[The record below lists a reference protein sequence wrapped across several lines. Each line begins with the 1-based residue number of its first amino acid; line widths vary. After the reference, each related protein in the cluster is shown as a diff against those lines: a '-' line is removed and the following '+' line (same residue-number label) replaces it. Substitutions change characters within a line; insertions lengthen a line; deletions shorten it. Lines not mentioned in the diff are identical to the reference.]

1 MRSVHKPLNLGDAC
15 PKPPLIMQADPASSA
30 PSVPVAL
37 LRRRAG
43 MLWLLAAAGF
53 LAVCTAALLA
63 TDTDSSGWRTQSV
76 TAIAV
81 AIFATLVVLWWQLW
95 SLKPASRFRQQLPA
109 EFEQL
114 AALLP
119 DGVLIADS
127 DTVLYANPAASSILD
142 IGDGPGDTTA
152 QLLVSLS
159 MHGPRSSNSEQSV
172 QLCRMGGE
180 PFHAM
185 VITQQL
191 QHGGRACQLFVI
203 RDLSEL
209 EHGRTALAASNSE
222 LQAMAGRLFSLQ
234 EDERRSISRDLHDDI
249 GQAIT
254 AMKLAACAARE
265 EDNKPRRQDDI
276 DQIIELADST
286 VIKLR
291 NLSML
296 LRPPQL
302 DALGLEAALRWQAG
316 LLFRSTEVEL
326 LLDVDA
332 LPRRP
337 SNEVEQACFRI
348 AQESLTNALRH
359 ARASQVSLSLRD
371 GRNGDLH
378 LLVVDDGEGFD
389 PAGPRGLGMIVMR
402 ERAQSAG
409 GSLHIET
416 APGAGTRID
425 LRLPYAMD
433 AL

>member
-1 MRSVHKPLNLGDAC
+1 
-15 PKPPLIMQADPASSA
+15 MQAAPASSA

-37 LRRRAG
+37 LRRRAST
-43 MLWLLAAAGF
+43 LWLLAVAGF
-53 LAVCTAALLA
+53 LAAGMAVLLV
-63 TDTDSSGWRTQSV
+63 TDGVSSGWRMQSV
-76 TAIAV
+76 MAIAIV
-81 AIFATLVVLWWQLW
+81 ICATFVVLWWQLW
-95 SLKPASRFRQQLPA
+95 SLKPAARTRQQLPA
-109 EFEQL
+109 QFEQL

-119 DGVLIADS
+119 DGVLIADGG
-127 DTVLYANPAASSILD
+127 TVLYANPAASSILG
-142 IGDGPGDTTA
+142 IGSSCGDTTA
-152 QLLVSLS
+152 QLLAGLGS
-159 MHGPRSSNSEQSV
+159 HGPGSNNSEYPV

-191 QHGGRACQLFVI
+191 QRGGKTCQLFVI

-254 AMKLAACAARE
+254 AMKLAACAARD
-265 EDNKPRRQDDI
+265 EDNQPRRQDDI

-316 LLFRSTEVEL
+316 LLFRSTDVEL

-359 ARASQVSLSLRD
+359 ACASQVSLSLRNSS
-371 GRNGDLH
+371 NGDLH
-378 LLVVDDGEGFD
+378 LQVVDDGEGFD

>member
-1 MRSVHKPLNLGDAC
+1 MRSVHKSLNWGDAC
-15 PKPPLIMQADPASSA
+15 PKPSLSMQADPASSA

-37 LRRRAG
+37 LPRRACT
-43 MLWLLAAAGF
+43 LWLLAVAGF
-53 LAVCTAALLA
+53 LAAGMAILLA
-63 TDTDSSGWRTQSV
+63 TGANSFGWRAQTV
-76 TAIAV
+76 TAVAV
-81 AIFATLVVLWWQLW
+81 AICATFVLLWWQLW
-95 SLKPASRFRQQLPA
+95 SLKPAARFRQQLPA

-119 DGVLIADS
+119 DGVVIADG
-127 DTVLYANPAASSILD
+127 DTVLYANPAASSIPG
-142 IGDGPGDTTA
+142 IGGGGTV
-152 QLLVSLS
+152 QLLAGLS
-159 MHGPRSSNSEQSV
+159 AHDPRTSKSELPV
-172 QLCRMGGE
+172 QMLRTGGE

-191 QHGGRACQLFVI
+191 QHDGRACQLFVI

-254 AMKLAACAARE
+254 AMKLAACAARD

-326 LLDVDA
+326 LLDVEA

-359 ARASQVSLSLRD
+359 ACASQVSLSLRN
-371 GRNGDLH
+371 GSNGDLH
-378 LLVVDDGEGFD
+378 LQVVDDGEGFD

-425 LRLPYAMD
+425 LRLPYALD

>member
-1 MRSVHKPLNLGDAC
+1 MRSVHKPLNCRNAC

-30 PSVPVAL
+30 PSVSVAL
-37 LRRRAG
+37 LQRRAC
-43 MLWLLAAAGF
+43 MLWLLGVAVFLAAAMT
-53 LAVCTAALLA
+53 VLLA
-63 TDTDSSGWRTQSV
+63 TDANSSGWRAQSV
-76 TAIAV
+76 TTIAV
-81 AIFATLVVLWWQLW
+81 VICATLALLCWQLW
-95 SLKPASRFRQQLPA
+95 SLKPPANFRKCVPA

-114 AALLP
+114 AALLA
-119 DGVLIADS
+119 DGVVVADG
-127 DTVLYANPAASSILD
+127 DTVLYVNPAGSSILG
-142 IGDGPGDTTA
+142 IGSGESAA
-152 QLLVSLS
+152 QLLTGLS
-159 MHGPRSSNSEQSV
+159 AHGRHSSNCEQPM
-172 QLCRMGGE
+172 QLSRTGGGA
-180 PFHAM
+180 FHAL
-185 VITQQL
+185 VITRQL
-191 QHGGRACQLFVI
+191 QHASGACQLFVI

-209 EHGRTALAASNSE
+209 EHGKAALAASNSE

-254 AMKLAACAARE
+254 AMKLAACAARD
-265 EDNKPRRQDDI
+265 EDNQPRRQDDI

-316 LLFRSTEVEL
+316 LLFRSTDVEL

-359 ARASQVSLSLRD
+359 ASASQVSLSLRD
-371 GRNGDLH
+371 GNNGDLH
-378 LLVVDDGEGFD
+378 LQVVDDGEGFD
-389 PAGPRGLGMIVMR
+389 LAGPRGLGMIVMR

-425 LRLPYAMD
+425 LRLPYVMD
-433 AL
+433 AM

>member
-1 MRSVHKPLNLGDAC
+1 MH
-15 PKPPLIMQADPASSA
+15 ADPAPADAA
-30 PSVPVAL
+30 PVPAPL
-37 LRRRAG
+37 PPRRTG
-43 MLWLLAAAGF
+43 LFWLLGLAFVLSLAMAG
-53 LAVCTAALLA
+53 VLLVGTGA
-63 TDTDSSGWRTQSV
+63 GAWQLKFV
-76 TAIAV
+76 TAV
-81 AIFATLVVLWWQLW
+81 TLTICVTLSALAWRLW
-95 SLKPASRFRQQLPA
+95 SMRSPGSTQQRQSY

-119 DGVLIADS
+119 DGVLIADGN
-127 DTVLYANPAASSILD
+127 TVLYANPAASSILG
-142 IGDGPGDTTA
+142 IGNGHTDNAT
-152 QLLVSLS
+152 QLLASLS
-159 MHGPRSSNSEQSV
+159 AHAPAASNSELPV
-172 QLCRMGGE
+172 QLCRTGGE
-180 PFHAM
+180 PFHAV

-191 QHGGRACQLFVI
+191 QRAGRACQLFVI

-209 EHGRTALAASNSE
+209 EHGRAALAASNGE

-254 AMKLAACAARE
+254 AMKLAACAARD
-265 EDNKPRRQDDI
+265 EDNTTRRQEDI
-276 DQIIELADST
+276 DQIIELADTT

-316 LLFRSTEVEL
+316 LLFRSTDVEL

-359 ARASQVSLSLRD
+359 ACASQVSLSLRD
-371 GRNGDLH
+371 SSQGDLH
-378 LLVVDDGEGFD
+378 LQVVDDGEGFD

-425 LRLPYAMD
+425 LRLPYAMT
-433 AL
+433 AP

>member
-1 MRSVHKPLNLGDAC
+1 
-15 PKPPLIMQADPASSA
+15 
-30 PSVPVAL
+30 
-37 LRRRAG
+37 
-43 MLWLLAAAGF
+43 MLWLLAVAVFLTAG
-53 LAVCTAALLA
+53 VVALLA
-63 TDTDSSGWRTQSV
+63 TDTNSSDWRTQSV
-76 TAIAV
+76 IAIAV
-81 AIFATLVVLWWQLW
+81 AICATLVLLWRQLW
-95 SLKPASRFRQQLPA
+95 SCKPAAHFQRQLPA

-114 AALLP
+114 GALLH
-119 DGVLIADS
+119 DGVVIADG
-127 DTVLYANPAASSILD
+127 DTVLYANPAARGIL
-142 IGDGPGDTTA
+142 GMGAGRSDGA
-152 QLLVSLS
+152 IQSLTNLGS
-159 MHGPRSSNSEQSV
+159 HGPRSSKSELPV
-172 QLCRMGGE
+172 QLSRMGGE
-180 PFHAM
+180 SFHAT

-191 QHGGRACQLFVI
+191 HHDGKVCQLFVI

-209 EHGRTALAASNSE
+209 EHGRVALATSNAE

-254 AMKLAACAARE
+254 AMKLAACAARDE
-265 EDNKPRRQDDI
+265 ENKPRRQDDI

-316 LLFRSTEVEL
+316 LLFRSTDVEL
-326 LLDVDA
+326 LLHVDA

-359 ARASQVSLSLRD
+359 ASASQVSLSLRSNN
-371 GRNGDLH
+371 NGDLH
-378 LLVVDDGEGFD
+378 LQVVDDGEGFD

-416 APGAGTRID
+416 TPGAGTRID

-433 AL
+433 AQ

>member
-1 MRSVHKPLNLGDAC
+1 M
-15 PKPPLIMQADPASSA
+15 MEADPAPAVSLPVPAPLSSA
-30 PSVPVAL
+30 
-37 LRRRAG
+37 RTCTF
-43 MLWLLAAAGF
+43 WLLGFAVF
-53 LAVCTAALLA
+53 LAVSIVILLLA
-63 TDTDSSGWRTQSV
+63 GASPASWQLKSVMAIALILCLSLLVLGWRLNSLLR
-76 TAIAV
+76 
-81 AIFATLVVLWWQLW
+81 ATR
-95 SLKPASRFRQQLPA
+95 ANHRLPT
-109 EFEQL
+109 EFVQL

-119 DGVLIADS
+119 DGVLIADG
-127 DTVLYANPAASSILD
+127 DAVIYANPAASSILGIAVGHTD
-142 IGDGPGDTTA
+142 SAT
-152 QLLVSLS
+152 QLLASLDAH
-159 MHGPRSSNSEQSV
+159 MPRSHNGELPV
-172 QLCRMGGE
+172 QLCRIGGE
-180 PFHAM
+180 PFHAVM
-185 VITQQL
+185 ITQQL
-191 QHGGRACQLFVI
+191 RHAGRDCQLFVI

-209 EHGRTALAASNSE
+209 EHGRAALAASNSE

-254 AMKLAACAARE
+254 AMKLAACAARDE
-265 EDNKPRRQDDI
+265 ENTPRRQDDI
-276 DQIIELADST
+276 DQIIELADTT

-316 LLFRSTEVEL
+316 LLFRSTDVEL

-359 ARASQVSLSLRD
+359 ACASQVSLSLRD
-371 GRNGDLH
+371 SSEGRLH

-425 LRLPYAMD
+425 LRLPYA
-433 AL
+433 AAAQ

>member
-1 MRSVHKPLNLGDAC
+1 MT
-15 PKPPLIMQADPASSA
+15 
-30 PSVPVAL
+30 
-37 LRRRAG
+37 
-43 MLWLLAAAGF
+43 
-53 LAVCTAALLA
+53 AV
-63 TDTDSSGWRTQSV
+63 
-76 TAIAV
+76 AV
-81 AIFATLVVLWWQLW
+81 AICATLLFLCWQLW
-95 SLKPASRFRQQLPA
+95 SSKPATSYGQQSPA
-109 EFEQL
+109 ELEQL

-119 DGVLIADS
+119 DGVVIADG
-127 DTVLYANPAASSILD
+127 DTVLYANPAASNILG
-142 IGDGPGDTTA
+142 IGGGRGDDTI
-152 QLLVSLS
+152 QLLAGLS
-159 MHGPRSSNSEQSV
+159 GHGPRSSSGELPV
-172 QLCRMGGE
+172 QLSRMGGE
-180 PFHAM
+180 PFRAM
-185 VITQQL
+185 VISQQL
-191 QHGGRACQLFVI
+191 QHGGRNCQLFVI

-209 EHGRTALAASNSE
+209 EHGRLALATSNAE

-254 AMKLAACAARE
+254 AMKLAACAARD

-316 LLFRSTEVEL
+316 LLFRSTDVEL
-326 LLDVDA
+326 LLDVAA

-359 ARASQVSLSLRD
+359 ASASQVSLSLRNSN
-371 GRNGDLH
+371 NGDLH
-378 LLVVDDGEGFD
+378 LQVVDDGEGFD
-389 PAGPRGLGMIVMR
+389 LAGPRGLGMIVMR

>member
-1 MRSVHKPLNLGDAC
+1 
-15 PKPPLIMQADPASSA
+15 MQADPAPADAA
-30 PSVPVAL
+30 PVPAPL
-37 LRRRAG
+37 PLRRSG
-43 MLWLLAAAGF
+43 LFWLLGLTLVLTFAMAG
-53 LAVCTAALLA
+53 VLLVG
-63 TDTDSSGWRTQSV
+63 SG
-76 TAIAV
+76 AV
-81 AIFATLVVLWWQLW
+81 AWQLKFVTVITITLCLTLSALAW
-95 SLKPASRFRQQLPA
+95 RLCAMRALRATPQRPPH

-119 DGVLIADS
+119 DGVMIADGN
-127 DTVLYANPAASSILD
+127 TVLYANPAASSILG
-142 IGDGPGDTTA
+142 IGNGHADNATPLLANLGAHAPTA
-152 QLLVSLS
+152 DNTEV
-159 MHGPRSSNSEQSV
+159 PV
-172 QLCRMGGE
+172 QLCRIGGE
-180 PFHAM
+180 PFHAV

-191 QHGGRACQLFVI
+191 QYAGRACQLFVI

-209 EHGRTALAASNSE
+209 EHGRAALAASNGE

-254 AMKLAACAARE
+254 AMKLAACAARD
-265 EDNKPRRQDDI
+265 EDNTARRQDDI
-276 DQIIELADST
+276 DQIIELADTT

-316 LLFRSTEVEL
+316 LLFRSTDVEL
-326 LLDVDA
+326 LLDVSA

-359 ARASQVSLSLRD
+359 ACASQVSLSLRD
-371 GRNGDLH
+371 SSQGDLH
-378 LLVVDDGEGFD
+378 LQVVDDGEGFD

-425 LRLPYAMD
+425 LRLPYAVT
-433 AL
+433 AP

>member
-1 MRSVHKPLNLGDAC
+1 
-15 PKPPLIMQADPASSA
+15 MQADPATSA
-30 PSVPVAL
+30 PPVPFAL
-37 LRRRAG
+37 LRRRVR
-43 MLWLLAAAGF
+43 MLWLLG
-53 LAVCTAALLA
+53 LAVFLTAGAAVLLA
-63 TDTDSSGWRTQSV
+63 TDADSSGWRSQSV

-81 AIFATLVVLWWQLW
+81 AICAALMLLWYQLRSW
-95 SLKPASRFRQQLPA
+95 MPAAHLHGRLPA

-114 AALLP
+114 GALLH
-119 DGVLIADS
+119 DGVVIADG
-127 DTVLYANPAASSILD
+127 DTVLYANPAARGIL
-142 IGDGPGDTTA
+142 GMGAGRSDGA
-152 QLLVSLS
+152 IQSLTNLGR
-159 MHGPRSSNSEQSV
+159 HGPRSSKSELPV
-172 QLCRMGGE
+172 QLSRMGGE

-191 QHGGRACQLFVI
+191 HHDGKACQLFVI

-209 EHGRTALAASNSE
+209 EHGRVALATSNAE

-254 AMKLAACAARE
+254 AMKLAACAARDE
-265 EDNKPRRQDDI
+265 ENKPRRQDDI

-316 LLFRSTEVEL
+316 LLFRSTDVEL

-359 ARASQVSLSLRD
+359 ASASEVSLSLRNSD
-371 GRNGDLH
+371 TGDLH
-378 LLVVDDGEGFD
+378 LQVVDDGEGFD

-433 AL
+433 AQ

>member
-1 MRSVHKPLNLGDAC
+1 
-15 PKPPLIMQADPASSA
+15 
-30 PSVPVAL
+30 
-37 LRRRAG
+37 
-43 MLWLLAAAGF
+43 MLWALAGAGF
-53 LAVCTAALLA
+53 LAAGMAVLLA
-63 TDTDSSGWRTQSV
+63 TDADSSGWRAQSV
-76 TAIAV
+76 MLV
-81 AIFATLVVLWWQLW
+81 ALIICATLVLLWWQLW
-95 SLKPASRFRQQLPA
+95 SLKPTTRFQQRSPA

-119 DGVLIADS
+119 DGVLIAEG
-127 DTVLYANPAASSILD
+127 DTVLYANPAASSILG
-142 IGDGPGDTTA
+142 IGGGRGDTSSQLLAGLRAHGPG
-152 QLLVSLS
+152 SN
-159 MHGPRSSNSEQSV
+159 NSEQPV
-172 QLCRMGGE
+172 QLSRMGGE

-191 QHGGRACQLFVI
+191 QHGGGSCQLFVI

-209 EHGRTALAASNSE
+209 EHGRAALAASNSE

-234 EDERRSISRDLHDDI
+234 ENERRSISRDLHDDI

-254 AMKLAACAARE
+254 AMKLAACAARD
-265 EDNKPRRQDDI
+265 EDNTSRRQDDI

-316 LLFRSTEVEL
+316 LLFRSTDVEL
-326 LLDVDA
+326 LLDVDT

-359 ARASQVSLSLRD
+359 ASASQVSLSLRD
-371 GRNGDLH
+371 SSSGDLH
-378 LLVVDDGEGFD
+378 LQVVDDGEGFD

-425 LRLPYAMD
+425 LRLPYAMN

>member
-1 MRSVHKPLNLGDAC
+1 
-15 PKPPLIMQADPASSA
+15 MQADPASPA
-30 PSVPVAL
+30 PSVSVAL
-37 LRRRAG
+37 LRRRACT
-43 MLWLLAAAGF
+43 LWLLGMAGF
-53 LAVCTAALLA
+53 LAAGVVALLA
-63 TDTDSSGWRTQSV
+63 TDTDLSGWRTQSV
-76 TAIAV
+76 TAVVIV
-81 AIFATLVVLWWQLW
+81 ICATLLLLWWQLW
-95 SLKPASRFRQQLPA
+95 SSKPDAGFRKQVPA

-114 AALLP
+114 ATLLP
-119 DGVLIADS
+119 DGVVIADR
-127 DTVLYANPAASSILD
+127 DTVLYSNPSASSILG
-142 IGDGPGDTTA
+142 IGDGRSDGAT
-152 QLLVSLS
+152 QLLASLS
-159 MHGPRSSNSEQSV
+159 GHGPRTSKSELSV
-172 QLCRMGGE
+172 QLSRVGGE

-191 QHGGRACQLFVI
+191 QHGDRTYQLFVI

-209 EHGRTALAASNSE
+209 EHGRVALATSNSE

-316 LLFRSTEVEL
+316 LLFRSTDVEL

-359 ARASQVSLSLRD
+359 ASASQVSLSLRNAS
-371 GRNGDLH
+371 NGDLH
-378 LLVVDDGEGFD
+378 LQVVDDGEGFD

>member
-1 MRSVHKPLNLGDAC
+1 
-15 PKPPLIMQADPASSA
+15 MQADPAPAASA
-30 PSVPVAL
+30 PVPAPL
-37 LRRRAG
+37 PPRRAG
-43 MLWLLAAAGF
+43 LFWLLG
-53 LAVCTAALLA
+53 LAMLLA
-63 TDTDSSGWRTQSV
+63 LATVGVLLGGAVSVERQSQTVIFITLALCLALAMLGWR
-76 TAIAV
+76 
-81 AIFATLVVLWWQLW
+81 LW
-95 SLKPASRFRQQLPA
+95 SMSAWHGVAHGMPR

-114 AALLP
+114 AAVLP
-119 DGVLIADS
+119 DGVMVADGN
-127 DTVLYANPAASSILD
+127 TVLYANPAASSILG
-142 IGDGPGDTTA
+142 IGDGHTDTAA
-152 QLLVSLS
+152 QLLTNLS
-159 MHGPRSSNSEQSV
+159 AHTPPANNGELPV
-172 QLCRMGGE
+172 QLCRTGGE
-180 PFHAM
+180 PFHAV

-191 QHGGRACQLFVI
+191 HHAGRACQLFVI

-209 EHGRTALAASNSE
+209 EHGRAALAASNGE

-254 AMKLAACAARE
+254 AMKLAACAARD
-265 EDNKPRRQDDI
+265 EDNTPRRQDDI
-276 DQIIELADST
+276 DQIIELADTT

-316 LLFRSTEVEL
+316 LLFRSTDVEL
-326 LLDVDA
+326 LLDVSA

-359 ARASQVSLSLRD
+359 ASASQVSLSLHD
-371 GRNGDLH
+371 SSQGDLH
-378 LLVVDDGEGFD
+378 LQVVDDGEGFD

-425 LRLPYAMD
+425 LRLPYAVSTP
-433 AL
+433 